1 MLIGVTTEPFPTLD
15 LDARWRV
22 ASDARLQLRYWGDE
36 CVLYHGAAGNTHR
49 VPELVGRLLE
59 RLQSDTVATTAALS
73 EGVDLD
79 AGDVQSSLMEMCSL
93 GIAERAA

>member
-1 MLIGVTTEPFPTLD
+1 MLIGVTTEPFQVLD
-15 LDARWRV
+15 LHARWRI
-22 ASDARLQLRYWGDE
+22 APDARLQFRYWDDE

-59 RLQSDTVATTAALS
+59 HLQSGTVATTAALS